1 LLLSKAQGRYVFTD
15 FGRTIC
21 IKEFVGQPTLTSI
34 EGAPNYMSEHMK
46 RILMGERGMGE
57 RGMVNL
63 YLNDFHAL
71 NETIKD
77 IPLITIKP

>member
-46 RILMGERGMGE
+46 RILMGERGM
-57 RGMVNL
+57 VNL